1 MDKLDVLGELN
12 KMQWHFAKTMKS
24 IPHSYSRRRE
34 YGDYDKYCEIARY
47 IKNEGSPERFFS
59 KTYVYLRDG
68 EYKYWIMDENPEDA
82 EIINR
87 AKIEPKAKMI

>member
-1 MDKLDVLGELN
+1 MDKLNVLDELN

-34 YGDYDKYCEIARY
+34 YGDYNKYCEIARY
-47 IKNEGSPERFFS
+47 IKNAGQPEKFFS
-59 KTYVYLRDG
+59 KTYMYIRDAN
-68 EYKYWIMDENPEDA
+68 YKYWIMDEYPEDA

-87 AKIEPKAKMI
+87 AKI

>member
-1 MDKLDVLGELN
+1 MDKLDVLDELS

-47 IKNEGSPERFFS
+47 IKNEGEPEEFFS
-59 KTYVYLRDG
+59 RTYMYLRDND
-68 EYKYWIMDENPEDA
+68 YKYWIMDENPEDA
-82 EIINR
+82 QIINR
-87 AKIEPKAKMI
+87 AKI